1 MRGHEYARATI
12 KTLLQAKV
20 PGRLSAIKTAL
31 TVTTPAVPASYL
43 LADRLPTDPALYPCI
58 LINSTG
64 APRMRSQSVYADG
77 DSADFI
83 VVYDVRVVVACR
95 TDVAGGDEAA
105 SLDRD
110 RLLLAVRE
118 SLLGRANLPA
128 DFDIATSDI
137 TEDTGAATQDLR
149 GRPLS
154 AGQITF
160 SVATLETLAP
170 IPVPDSLVVSDIDV
184 VGNPSGTPDIT
195 PVLPTPDPEESSP

>member
-1 MRGHEYARATI
+1 MKGHEYARATV
-12 KTLLQAKV
+12 KTHLQGKV
-20 PGRLSAIKTAL
+20 PARLTAL
-31 TVTTPAVPASYL
+31 KAALNVTSPSAPAAYL
-43 LADRLPTDPALYPCI
+43 LSDRLPVDPALYPCI

-64 APRMRSQSVYADG
+64 APRMRAQAVYADG

-105 SLDRD
+105 SIDRD

-118 SLLGRANLPA
+118 ALLGRANLPA
-128 DFDIATSDI
+128 DIEIVTTDM

-154 AGQITF
+154 AGQVTF
-160 SVATLETLAP
+160 SVAALETLAP
-170 IPVPDSLVVSDIDV
+170 APVPDALEESEIDV
-184 VGNPSGTPDIT
+184 VGFSADTTTIP
-195 PVLPTPDPEESSP
+195 PT